1 MNADIANGFL
11 FNQRQQLCHAIAEWF
26 GADKIHFGKQS
37 PPDAPDARRRQ
48 NRFQVEPRQTIQQGI
63 IEINPQ
69 LRQQF
74 FHQLQMMTAQ
84 GFTAAPPKKLKAFL
98 FFAHF
103 TAALRA
109 FTRSVFSQ
117 EKPPSFSAV
126 RPKWP

>member
-1 MNADIANGFL
+1 MNADIANGLL
-11 FNQRQQLCHAIAEWF
+11 FDQRQQLCHAIAKRF
-26 GADKIHFGKQS
+26 GADEIHIRKQ
-37 PPDAPDARRRQ
+37 RRLMRQ
-48 NRFQVEPRQTIQQGI
+48 MLAAAEPNFQPHFADRQWIVQ
-63 IEINPQ
+63 INPQ

-84 GFTAAPPKKLKAFL
+84 GLTPAPPVKLIAFL
-98 FFAHF
+98 VFAHF

-117 EKPPSFSAV
+117 EKPPSFSGV